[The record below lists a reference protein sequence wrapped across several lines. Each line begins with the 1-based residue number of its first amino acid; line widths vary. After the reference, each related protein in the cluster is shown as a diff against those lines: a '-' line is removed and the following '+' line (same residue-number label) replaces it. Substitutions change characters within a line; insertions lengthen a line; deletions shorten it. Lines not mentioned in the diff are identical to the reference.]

1 MNRYSTTVESALQPI
16 NEDLGR
22 MIAVHR
28 ERANNEQIKEQ
39 DILRILTLMARIRT
53 KALENGWDQQC
64 EADLGEAQSILRTA
78 TTTI

>member
-22 MIAVHR
+22 IIAGQR
-28 ERANNEQIKEQ
+28 ERANHQQLKER

-53 KALENGWDQQC
+53 RALENGWDQQC
-64 EADLGEAQSILRTA
+64 ETDLDEAQIILRLPS
-78 TTTI
+78 I